1 MRCID
6 NNHRQMVT
14 FFSILLGLLGLN
26 AVLLIFSV
34 NRNKESK
41 TIISSKMNEPKI
53 YTIDAMASKYK
64 KAI

>member
-1 MRCID
+1 
-6 NNHRQMVT
+6 MVT

-26 AVLLIFSV
+26 AILLTFSV
-34 NRNKESK
+34 NKNKSTK
-41 TIISSKMNEPKI
+41 TSTSASNVNEPKI